1 MRHNVLVAL
10 PLALVM
16 FVVLPARAQNTAYR
30 AASPRAGLLPPVM
43 SDSLATR
50 VRALGLLPSLS
61 LPMERA
67 VTADTTSALS
77 ACPMPL
83 QRPDSSR
90 HFAALSIATW
100 PSSDHMPTQA
110 SSCVNPL
117 ARIGQRP

>member
-10 PLALVM
+10 TLALVT
-16 FVVLPARAQNTAYR
+16 FAVVPASAQSTAYR
-30 AASPRAGLLPPVM
+30 AASGRAGVLPPLI

-50 VRALGLLPSLS
+50 VRALGLLPSMS

-67 VTADTTSALS
+67 VFADTTRAIA

-83 QRPDSSR
+83 LRPDSSR
-90 HFAALSIATW
+90 HFAALPIATW

-110 SSCVNPL
+110 SACVNPL
-117 ARIGQRP
+117 AKIGQRP